1 MLKEEWGRL
10 RSTRALNRM
19 KIPPVTAPI
28 SLEFLWL
35 RLHVLS
41 YDERVVNHRM
51 HSHSFYELHISTD
64 GQTCYRLED
73 GGLSTLLRG
82 QYLLLPPGVRHVQE
96 SHDADHVRFSLAF
109 SLSEQELD
117 EKGIHLPRAA
127 TVGQIDERGLV
138 LLEEAAR
145 AAIGDPLL
153 APYAVQGLCL
163 RLFMTLVERRGGDTA
178 RAQEKGEDLRLMR
191 AKRYLAD
198 NLRSSPT
205 VREVAAY
212 VHLSE
217 RQLER
222 LFQENEHISVRQF
235 IRLERCEAAKELL
248 AVPDLPLS
256 DVAEQLGFSCVYN
269 FIRFFREVEGMT
281 PGAFRRMMG

>member
-19 KIPPVTAPI
+19 KIPPVLAPI
-28 SLEFLWL
+28 ALEFLWL

-41 YDERVVNHRM
+41 YDERIVNHRM
-51 HSHSFYELHISTD
+51 HSHSFYELHIPTD
-64 GQTCYRLED
+64 GQTCYRLEN
-73 GGLSTLLRG
+73 GSECTLLCG

-96 SHDADHVRFSLAF
+96 SHDAAHVRFSLAF
-109 SLSEQELD
+109 SVSEQELC
-117 EKGIHLPRAA
+117 ERGIHLPTAA
-127 TVGQIDERGLV
+127 TVGQIDDRGLM

-163 RLFMTLVERRGGDTA
+163 RLFMMLVERRGETA
-178 RAQEKGEDLRLMR
+178 RAQAKGEDLRLMR
-191 AKRYLAD
+191 AKRYLLD
-198 NLRSSPT
+198 NLRASPT

-222 LFQENEHISVRQF
+222 LFLESEHISVRQF

-248 AVPDLPLS
+248 AVPDLPLAS
-256 DVAEQLGFSCVYN
+256 VAEQLGFSCVYN

-281 PGAFRRMMG
+281 PGAFRRMMS